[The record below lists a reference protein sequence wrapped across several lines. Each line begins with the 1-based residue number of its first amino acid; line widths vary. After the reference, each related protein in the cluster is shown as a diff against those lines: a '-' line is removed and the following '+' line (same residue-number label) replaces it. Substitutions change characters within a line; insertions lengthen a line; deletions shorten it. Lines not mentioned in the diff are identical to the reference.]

1 MKISEKSVKFISM
14 DQNDALNCVE
24 RITEKLE
31 IIKADKK
38 MQSLLQEFLLNG
50 YEKKYDV
57 LSSNFFKCFLDFIS
71 INKI

>member
-14 DQNDALNCVE
+14 DQNDGLNCVE

-57 LSSNFFKCFLDFIS
+57 LSSNFFNCFFDFIS